1 VIYQTFRLM
10 AVAAILLGLSK
21 LSNLY
26 KHCAKNSYCQF
37 SSFHHCLNIIL
48 IHARMSSLFPP
59 RAKSSLNLPV
69 QSLAPPALPSLV
81 DCFPCGSVD
90 LGKYY
95 LYSSALSRRACWR
108 TLLAMLLGGAGESSF
123 GKGYAADNETD
134 ASAFL
139 SKEKKT
145 RMQRY
150 IYARRDTEDGPLEI
164 ITPQE
169 SLWYRFYVKNYYIN
183 EDVKLQK
190 AFRLRFRLPYKQ
202 YLELVQQVQ
211 SNELFDRW
219 CGSKSNN
226 KKVSPVELI
235 VLGSLRYL
243 GRGWTFNDI
252 EGSTAIDKE
261 VHRHFFQVFIR
272 FGSTDLYQKWV
283 ITPVDLPQADLNMHE
298 YSQAGFPGCVGS
310 CDCTHIVTKRC
321 EYNLKNNHLGAKS
334 SLTMRTFNLT
344 CNHRRRILHMTNGGP
359 GGTINQWGGW
369 IRLCQVF
376 VMVVSSMTVILS
388 YLHVVRMVR

>member
-1 VIYQTFRLM
+1 M
-10 AVAAILLGLSK
+10 
-21 LSNLY
+21 
-26 KHCAKNSYCQF
+26 
-37 SSFHHCLNIIL
+37 
-48 IHARMSSLFPP
+48 
-59 RAKSSLNLPV
+59 
-69 QSLAPPALPSLV
+69 
-81 DCFPCGSVD
+81 
-90 LGKYY
+90 
-95 LYSSALSRRACWR
+95 
-108 TLLAMLLGGAGESSF
+108 
-123 GKGYAADNETD
+123 
-134 ASAFL
+134 
-139 SKEKKT
+139 
-145 RMQRY
+145 
-150 IYARRDTEDGPLEI
+150 
-164 ITPQE
+164 
-169 SLWYRFYVKNYYIN
+169 
-183 EDVKLQK
+183 
-190 AFRLRFRLPYKQ
+190 
-202 YLELVQQVQ
+202 QQVQ
-211 SNELFDRW
+211 LNELFDRW

-226 KKVSPVELI
+226 KKVSPVELL

-243 GRGWTFNDI
+243 GRGWTFDDI
-252 EGSTAIDKE
+252 EESTAIDKE

-388 YLHVVRMVR
+388 YLRCGASLGGAKTS